1 MLLGLDLGTGSAK
14 AVLVD
19 EGGKI
24 LGEGSA
30 PYAVRSPR
38 PGWAESVPED
48 WWRACAAAVR
58 AAVGKRG
65 SGVRSMGLS
74 GQMHGVVLSEAG
86 GEPLRPAVLW
96 ADTRSIGE
104 IAAYRGLDP
113 EVLRTLANPPAVG
126 MAGPS
131 LLWLREGEPASYR
144 AARWA
149 LQPKDWLRLRL
160 TGEAAAEP
168 SDASATLLYDLETDD
183 WAWNV
188 VEDLGLRAELLATI
202 TPSGAVAGMLRE
214 GAALALGLPAGI
226 PVAAGA
232 GDTPAAALGTGLLEE
247 GLVQLTVGTGG
258 QIVAPREGLVADP
271 ALRTHLFRTAHD
283 GGAGGGRFYAMAAIQ
298 NAGLALEWALGVLG
312 VSWGEAYRE
321 AFAVGPGAGGVV
333 FLPYLT
339 GERTPHFDPG
349 ARGAWVGLSLAHG
362 RGHLLRA
369 AFEGVAFALRE
380 GLEAL
385 DAAGV
390 RAPELRLAGGG
401 TAEEPWRR
409 LLADVLGRPLLTLP
423 EGVASV
429 ASARGG
435 ALLAGVASGVYTTAL
450 HTLPLAP
457 KPTEAVVPQDTQ
469 AYERAYAKYR
479 EDYPRLHEPRDG
491 V

>member
-19 EGGKI
+19 EGGDV
-24 LGEGSA
+24 LGEGAA
-30 PYAVRSPR
+30 PYAVHSPR
-38 PGWAESVPED
+38 PGWAESFPED
-48 WWRACAAAVR
+48 WWGACTAAVR
-58 AAVGKRG
+58 AAVGGRG
-65 SGVRSMGLS
+65 SGVRGIGLS
-74 GQMHGVVLSEAG
+74 GQMHGVVLSDAG

-96 ADTRSIGE
+96 ADTRSVGE
-104 IAAYRGLDP
+104 LAAYRDLDP
-113 EVLRTLANPPAVG
+113 ETLRTLANPPAVG

-131 LLWLREGEPASYR
+131 LLWLREGEPALYR

-168 SDASATLLYDLETDD
+168 SDASATLLYDLKADG
-183 WAWNV
+183 WAWPV
-188 VEDLGLRAELLATI
+188 VEALGLRAELLAPI
-202 TPSGAVAGMLRE
+202 IPSGAVAGMLSE

-226 PVAAGA
+226 PVATGA
-232 GDTPAAALGTGLLEE
+232 GDTPAAALGTGLSEE
-247 GLVQLTVGTGG
+247 GLAQLTVGTGG
-258 QIVAPREGLVADP
+258 QIVAPREGLRGDLT
-271 ALRTHLFRTAHD
+271 LRTHLFRTAYD
-283 GGAGGGRFYAMAAIQ
+283 GGGGRFYAMAAVQ

-312 VSWGEAYRE
+312 VSWEGAYRE
-321 AFAVGPGAGGVV
+321 AFAVPPGAGGVV

-385 DAAGV
+385 EAAGV

-401 TAEEPWRR
+401 TAREPWRR

-423 EGVASV
+423 KGVASV

-435 ALLAGVASGVYTTAL
+435 ALLAGVATGVYETAL

-457 KPTEAVVPQDTQ
+457 RPTQTVVPQDTQ
-469 AYERAYAKYR
+469 AYERAYAEYR
-479 EDYPRLHEPRDG
+479 QGYPRLHERRDG